1 MTLKD
6 LAPQLDPTK
15 LIRVEVED
23 PELPYQLI
31 YVNIEFALRE
41 IPEVEV
47 RDFETMPWT
56 HVVYVYPF
64 EKREKTI

>member
-1 MTLKD
+1 MKLKE
-6 LAPQLDPTK
+6 LAPQLDQTK

-41 IPEVEV
+41 IPDVEV
-47 RDFETMPWT
+47 RTFETMPWT
-56 HVVYVYPF
+56 HVIYVYPF
-64 EKREKTI
+64 EKRKEVE